1 MFNIN
6 VYVIFVIILIIISG
20 LFDEAFHKV
29 SLLNEC
35 YSYCIS
41 TIELVISGHDT
52 YPGLIQ
58 EEGMSNDVESYQEEL
73 NCCKENTQLLA
84 KFENVVKL
92 FADLEP
98 AIKSQYVQ
106 QLEQEVR
113 AVSSLNLLIFKMCS
127 VKIS

>member
-1 MFNIN
+1 M
-6 VYVIFVIILIIISG
+6 
-20 LFDEAFHKV
+20 

-52 YPGLIQ
+52 YPGLIL
-58 EEGMSNDVESYQEEL
+58 EEGMANDVESYQQEL
-73 NCCKENTQLLA
+73 NCCKENNQLLA

-92 FADLEP
+92 FADLDP
-98 AIKSQYVQ
+98 KVKSQYVQ

-113 AVSSLNLLIFKMCS
+113 AVSFLSVSASLSL
-127 VKIS
+127 